1 MELNIVLTDTTLQEY
16 YLKYTEDGF
25 NKQEDS
31 GIDLFCPEDIEI
43 LPGET
48 VSIDF
53 KIKCCLNHGSLNYP
67 YFIFPRSSISKKPIR
82 LANCLG
88 IIDKGYRGTLKGMF
102 DNIKTEPYTVKK
114 GERIIQLCAPNLCP
128 IEKVNI
134 VDKLDD
140 TLRGEKGFGSSG
152 N

>member
-82 LANCLG
+82 LANCVG

>member
-48 VSIDF
+48 ISIDF

-82 LANCLG
+82 LANCVG

-114 GERIIQLCAPNLCP
+114 GERIIQLCSPNLCP

>member
-1 MELNIVLTDTTLQEY
+1 MQLNIVLTDSSLQEY

-82 LANCLG
+82 LANCVG

-140 TLRGEKGFGSSG
+140 TIRGEKGFGSSG
-152 N
+152 I